1 MSSQLTQR
9 GSLDVE
15 SEMLPQEPPPWIIRS
30 AAWVLVGAFL
40 FALLIAIVMR
50 LPETVHC
57 QFVLIPATGADP
69 IQSPHQAIISRV
81 GVEEGQTVKAG
92 EELFVLRSEEIRGW
106 DTQFRTLTEDLR
118 SKEESLARS
127 ETAYAAQAQIKNAEI
142 EQAKSEVKFRQNHR
156 EASQDLVARMQ
167 QLATQGGV
175 SQVDLV
181 KLKLD
186 LAGSEKD
193 FSVAQR
199 TLQQV
204 NLDRERMETE
214 HARQR
219 AEQQSEIEKL
229 KMRIGALKTDL
240 ENTHQN
246 LLTVRSPYE
255 GVITSMDQRTV
266 GSFVQQGQVLC
277 QLARKDAKP
286 RARMTLNEAGLPK
299 LAIAQRVRYFFE
311 AFPYQR
317 YGAVTGKLDWIS
329 PSAVTTTDGSHFVAL
344 GSLDRYEISPHAGQ
358 VLPLRVGMRGQ
369 AHIIVGGRTLI
380 EYAFEPIRQLRESI
394 KQSILG
400 PQ

>member
-1 MSSQLTQR
+1 MSSQLTER

-30 AAWVLVGAFL
+30 TAWLLLAAFL

-69 IQSPHQAIISRV
+69 IQSPRQAIISRV
-81 GVEEGQTVKAG
+81 AVEEGQPVKLG
-92 EELFVLRSEEIRGW
+92 EALFVLRSDEIRGW

-118 SKEESLARS
+118 SKEESLIQS
-127 ETAYAAQAQIKNAEI
+127 ETAYAAQLEIKKAEI
-142 EQAKSEVKFRQNHR
+142 EQAKSEVKFRENHASTSR
-156 EASQDLVARMQ
+156 ELVKRMEK
-167 QLATQGGV
+167 LAKLGGE
-175 SQVDLV
+175 SEIDLV

-193 FSVAQR
+193 LSVAQR
-199 TLQQV
+199 TQQQV
-204 NLDRERMETE
+204 NLDRQRMETE

-240 ENTHQN
+240 ENTQQN
-246 LLTVRSPYE
+246 LLTLRSPYE
-255 GVITSMDQRTV
+255 GVIISMDQRTV

-277 QLARKDAKP
+277 QLAPKDAKP
-286 RARMTLNEAGLPK
+286 RARMTLNEAGLAK

-329 PSAVTTTDGSHFVAL
+329 PSAVTTTEGSRFVAL
-344 GSLDRYEISPHAGQ
+344 GSLDNYEMSSRAGQ
-358 VLPLRVGMRGQ
+358 ALPLRVGMKGD

-380 EYAFEPIRQLRESI
+380 EYAFEPIRQLRESM
-394 KQSILG
+394 KQ
-400 PQ
+400 

>member
-1 MSSQLTQR
+1 MSSQLTER

-30 AAWVLVGAFL
+30 TAWLLLAAFL
-40 FALLIAIVMR
+40 FALLVAIVMR

-69 IQSPHQAIISRV
+69 IQSPRQAIISRV
-81 GVEEGQTVKAG
+81 AVEEGQPVKQG
-92 EELFVLRSEEIRGW
+92 EALFVLRSDEIGGW
-106 DTQFRTLTEDLR
+106 DTQFRTLTEDLGT
-118 SKEESLARS
+118 KQESLKRNES
-127 ETAYAAQAQIKNAEI
+127 AYAAQLGIKSEEI
-142 EQAKSEVKFRQNHR
+142 EQAKSEIKFRENHAQTSR
-156 EASQDLVARMQ
+156 ELVTRMEKLAKEGGESEIDLI
-167 QLATQGGV
+167 
-175 SQVDLV
+175 

-193 FSVAQR
+193 LSVAQR

-204 NLDRERMETE
+204 TLDRERMETE

-219 AEQQSEIEKL
+219 GEEQAEIEKL
-229 KMRIGALKTDL
+229 KMRIGPLKKDL
-240 ENTHQN
+240 ENAHQN
-246 LLTVRSPYE
+246 LLTLRSPYE
-255 GVITSMDQRTV
+255 GVIISMDQRTV

-277 QLARKDAKP
+277 QLAAKDAKP
-286 RARMTLNEAGLPK
+286 RARMTLDESGLPK

-380 EYAFEPIRQLRESI
+380 EYAFEPIRQLRESM
-394 KQSILG
+394 KQ
-400 PQ
+400 

>member
-15 SEMLPQEPPPWIIRS
+15 SEMLPQEPPPWIVRS
-30 AAWVLVGAFL
+30 TAWLLIGAFL
-40 FALLIAIVMR
+40 FALFIAIVMR

-69 IQSPHQAIISRV
+69 IQSPRQAIISRV
-81 GVEEGQTVKAG
+81 AVEEGQPVKAG
-92 EELFVLRSEEIRGW
+92 EDLFVLRSDEIRGW
-106 DTQFRTLTEDLR
+106 DTQFRTLTEDLHG
-118 SKEESLARS
+118 KEESLARYN
-127 ETAYAAQAQIKNAEI
+127 TAYASQLEIKKAEI
-142 EQAKSEVKFRQNHR
+142 EQAKSEVQFRENHASTSR
-156 EASQDLVARMQ
+156 ELVTRMEK
-167 QLATQGGV
+167 LAQKGGI
-175 SQVDLV
+175 SEVDLI

-193 FSVAQR
+193 LSVAQR
-199 TLQQV
+199 TVQQV
-204 NLDRERMETE
+204 NLDRQRIETE
-214 HARQR
+214 HARLR
-219 AEQQSEIEKL
+219 GEQQSEIEKL

-240 ENTHQN
+240 ENTQQN

-255 GVITSMDQRTV
+255 GVVISMDQRTV

-277 QLARKDAKP
+277 QLAPKDAKP
-286 RARMTLNEAGLPK
+286 RARMTLNEAGFPK
-299 LAIAQRVRYFFE
+299 LAIAQRVRYFFD

-344 GSLDRYEISPHAGQ
+344 GSLDRDNISPRAGQ
-358 VLPLRVGMRGQ
+358 VLALRVGMRGQ

-380 EYAFEPIRQLRESI
+380 EYAFEPIRQLRESM
-394 KQSILG
+394 KQ
-400 PQ
+400 

>member
-1 MSSQLTQR
+1 MSPQTTQR
-9 GSLDVE
+9 GSFDLE
-15 SEMLPQEPPPWIIRS
+15 AEMLPLEQPHWIIRA
-30 AAWVLVGAFL
+30 AAWLLLAGFL
-40 FALLIAIVMR
+40 WALLIAIVVR
-50 LPETVHC
+50 LPETVRC
-57 QFVLIPATGADP
+57 RFVLIPATGADP
-69 IQSPHQAIISRV
+69 IQSPRQAVISHV
-81 GVEEGQTVKAG
+81 AVDEGQPVKKG
-92 EELFVLRSEEIRGW
+92 DELFVLRSDEIRGW
-106 DTQFRTLTEDLR
+106 DTQFRTLSEDLR
-118 SKEESLARS
+118 SKEESLARYD
-127 ETAYAAQAQIKNAEI
+127 TAYASQLEIKKAEI
-142 EQAKSEVKFRQNHR
+142 EQAKSEVKFRENHAKTSR
-156 EASQDLVARMQ
+156 DLVIRMEK
-167 QLATQGGV
+167 LAEKGGI
-175 SQVDLV
+175 SEVDLI

-199 TLQQV
+199 TVQQV

-219 AEQQSEIEKL
+219 GEQQSEIEKL

-240 ENTHQN
+240 ENTQQD

-277 QLARKDAKP
+277 QLAPKDAKP

-299 LAIAQRVRYFFE
+299 LTIAQRVRYFFE

-329 PSAVTTTDGSHFVAL
+329 QSAVTTTDGTHFVAL
-344 GSLDRYEISPHAGQ
+344 GSLDRYEISPRAGQ

-369 AHIIVGGRTLI
+369 ANIIVGGRTLI
-380 EYAFEPIRQLRESI
+380 EYAFEPIRQLRESM
-394 KQSILG
+394 KQ
-400 PQ
+400 

>member
-9 GSLDVE
+9 ASFDAE
-15 SEMLPQEPPPWIIRS
+15 SEMLPQEPPAWIVRS
-30 AAWVLVGAFL
+30 TAWLLIGTFL
-40 FALLIAIVMR
+40 FALFIAIVVR

-69 IQSPHQAIISRV
+69 IQSPRQAIISRV
-81 GVEEGQTVKAG
+81 AVNEGQSVKSG
-92 EELFVLRSEEIRGW
+92 EELFVLRSDEIRGW

-118 SKEESLARS
+118 TKEESLTQS
-127 ETAYAAQAQIKNAEI
+127 ETAYAAQLAIKKAEI
-142 EQAKSEVKFRQNHR
+142 EQANSEVKFRENHMATSR
-156 EASQDLVARMQ
+156 ELVSRMEK
-167 QLATQGGV
+167 LAKQGGE
-175 SQVDLV
+175 SEIALV

-204 NLDRERMETE
+204 KLDRERIETE
-214 HARQR
+214 HARLR
-219 AEQQSEIEKL
+219 GEQQSEIEKL

-240 ENTHQN
+240 ENTQQN
-246 LLTVRSPYE
+246 LLTVRSPYD
-255 GVITSMDQRTV
+255 GVILSMDQRTV

-277 QLARKDAKP
+277 QLAPKDAKQ
-286 RARMTLNEAGLPK
+286 RARMILPEAGLPE

-329 PSAVTTTDGSHFVAL
+329 PSAVTTTDGSHFIAL
-344 GSLDRYEISPHAGQ
+344 GSLDRYEISQHAGK
-358 VLPLRVGMRGQ
+358 VLTLRVGMRGN

-380 EYAFEPIRQLRESI
+380 EYAFEPIRQLRESM
-394 KQSILG
+394 KQ
-400 PQ
+400 

>member
-1 MSSQLTQR
+1 MSSQLTER

-30 AAWVLVGAFL
+30 TAWLLLAAFL
-40 FALLIAIVMR
+40 FALLVAIVMR

-69 IQSPHQAIISRV
+69 IQSPRQAIISHV
-81 GVEEGQTVKAG
+81 AVEEGQPVKLG
-92 EELFVLRSEEIRGW
+92 EELFVLRSDEIRGW
-106 DTQFRTLTEDLR
+106 DMQFRTLTEDLR
-118 SKEESLARS
+118 SKEESLTQS
-127 ETAYAAQAQIKNAEI
+127 ETAYAAQLEIKKAEI
-142 EQAKSEVKFRQNHR
+142 EQAKSEVKFRENHASTSR
-156 EASQDLVARMQ
+156 ELVKRMEK
-167 QLATQGGV
+167 LAKLGGE
-175 SQVDLV
+175 SEIDLV

-193 FSVAQR
+193 LSVVQR
-199 TLQQV
+199 TVQQV

-229 KMRIGALKTDL
+229 KMRIGGLKTDL
-240 ENTHQN
+240 ENTPQN

-277 QLARKDAKP
+277 QLAAKDAKP
-286 RARMTLNEAGLPK
+286 RARMTLNEVGLPK
-299 LAIAQRVRYFFE
+299 LAIVQRVRYFFE

-329 PSAVTTTDGSHFVAL
+329 QSAVTSADGTHFVAL
-344 GSLDRYEISPHAGQ
+344 GSLDRYEISPRAGQ

-380 EYAFEPIRQLRESI
+380 EYAFEPIRQLRENM
-394 KQSILG
+394 KQ
-400 PQ
+400 